1 MILGF
6 VGKNLD
12 FAVNEFAFVLG
23 SCEILGL
30 CWIKID
36 LTLQRMV
43 LHWTRGSGTSCG
55 RRKFVVFVASMG
67 FELGGGWA
75 LAFVIFFSLTVR
87 Q

>member
-6 VGKNLD
+6 VGNNID
-12 FAVNEFAFVLG
+12 FAVNEFAFVMG

-36 LTLQRMV
+36 FTLQRMV

-55 RRKFVVFVASMG
+55 HRKFVVVLHLWVLSWV
-67 FELGGGWA
+67 EGGH
-75 LAFVIFFSLTVR
+75 LHL
-87 Q
+87 